1 MTRCAIIGH
10 MAGGAHRAVSVVGAA
25 DDVAAQ
31 VSVDRTSPVPIY
43 HQVAVQLEAL
53 IVAERLPPGARLAN
67 EIELADCLGVSR
79 PTMRAAIGYLVDRG
93 LLVRK
98 RGVGTQVMRAQVN
111 RSLALTS
118 LHDDLLQAGRRPTTE
133 LLELTDH
140 RAEPDVAAALAVESG
155 TTVTKV
161 CRLRSADGQPIAVL
175 TNHLPRDL
183 VRLDP
188 RGLERHGL
196 YELLRAAGVRI
207 RIADQAVGAASA
219 TARQASLLGERRGA
233 ALLTMTRTAYDDE
246 GLPVEFG
253 NHVYRASAYRFSM
266 TLVDR

>member
-1 MTRCAIIGH
+1 MTRCAIIGL
-10 MAGGAHRAVSVVGAA
+10 MAGGVRRLVGAA

-67 EIELADCLGVSR
+67 EIELADRLGVSR

-133 LLELTDH
+133 LLELTDD
-140 RAEPDVAAALAVESG
+140 RAAPDVAAALAVERGRRSRRCAG
-155 TTVTKV
+155 CDSRTVS
-161 CRLRSADGQPIAVL
+161 RS
-175 TNHLPRDL
+175 RC
-183 VRLDP
+183 
-188 RGLERHGL
+188 
-196 YELLRAAGVRI
+196 
-207 RIADQAVGAASA
+207 
-219 TARQASLLGERRGA
+219 
-233 ALLTMTRTAYDDE
+233 
-246 GLPVEFG
+246 
-253 NHVYRASAYRFSM
+253 
-266 TLVDR
+266 